1 MTLLHLRHLI
11 VIAATLGGCAN
22 SASIHSGPAEQAI
35 EVEQK
40 SSVLFLQNLRGS
52 ERHRLVSFIAS
63 ASGGRRDALHVDV
76 TGSPRLIAQ
85 VAHEARAM
93 GVAPYNIRLSASLL
107 DLPARFGV
115 RIEAIT
121 YEAHPPVCPSL
132 SVVGPAVNENSF
144 DPTIGCSTRNNLAVM
159 VNDPLDLL
167 DNRAVMTSSGDRAA
181 TPVANYGTFARR
193 NKSDGEDGTSNKAAP
208 EAPAGATRDVQPP
221 R

>member
-1 MTLLHLRHLI
+1 MTLRHLCHLI
-11 VIAATLGGCAN
+11 VIAAALGGCAN
-22 SASIHSGPAEQAI
+22 SASIHSGPPEQQI
-35 EVEQK
+35 QVDRK
-40 SSVLFLQNLRGS
+40 NSVLFLHSLRGS
-52 ERHRLVSFIAS
+52 ERPRLRSFIAS

-93 GVAPYNIRLSASLL
+93 GVAPYNIRLSASPL
-107 DLPARFGV
+107 DPPLRFGV

-132 SVVGPAVNENSF
+132 SIVGPAVNENSF
-144 DPTIGCSTRNNLAVM
+144 ETTLGCSTRSNLAVM

-167 DNRAVMTSSGDRAA
+167 DNRSVMTSNGDRAA
-181 TPVANYGTFARR
+181 IPIASYGTFAPR
-193 NKSDGEDGTSNKAAP
+193 NKSNGDDGASNRAAP